1 MNAFQE
7 LEAELLTGRRELRDL
22 VAARAR
28 VNSHDRQTRDLLDEQ
43 IDVLA
48 YEVRRLDALI
58 EQIEVRRLD
67 ALLDELEREQAK
79 PWLADDDAIVL
90 LDLLFRATKEQRT
103 SNNEGHQKGAKRVPA
118 AKKKRWSPP
127 ESMNPFE
134 RNDS

>member
-22 VAARAR
+22 VAARGAT
-28 VNSHDRQTRDLLDEQ
+28 HDRQTRDLLTEQ
-43 IDVLA
+43 IDALTSDVRRL
-48 YEVRRLDALI
+48 ETVIEQIKVRRLDAM
-58 EQIEVRRLD
+58 LD
-67 ALLDELEREQAK
+67 QLEREQEAK
-79 PWLADDDAIVL
+79 SWLADDAPVL

-127 ESMNPFE
+127 DLMNLFE

>member
-28 VNSHDRQTRDLLDEQ
+28 VNSHDRQTRDLLNEQ
-43 IDVLA
+43 IDALTSD
-48 YEVRRLDALI
+48 VRRLDALI

-79 PWLADDDAIVL
+79 SWLADDDAPVL
-90 LDLLFRATKEQRT
+90 LDLLFRATKEQRK
-103 SNNEGHQKGAKRVPA
+103 SNNEGCRKGAKRVPA

-127 ESMNPFE
+127 YLMNSFE
-134 RNDS
+134 RNDP

>member
-7 LEAELLTGRRELRDL
+7 LEADLLTGRRELRDL

-28 VNSHDRQTRDLLDEQ
+28 VNPHDRQTRDLLDEQ

-48 YEVRRLDALI
+48 YEVRRLDEAI
-58 EQIEVRRLD
+58 EQIELGRLD
-67 ALLDELEREQAK
+67 ALLDDLEREQQAQ
-79 PWLADDDAIVL
+79 PWLVDGEAL
-90 LDLLFRATKEQRT
+90 LDLLFGATNEQRK

-127 ESMNPFE
+127 DLMNPFE

>member
-22 VAARAR
+22 VAARGAT
-28 VNSHDRQTRDLLDEQ
+28 NDRQTRDLLTEQ
-43 IDVLA
+43 INALTSD
-48 YEVRRLDALI
+48 VRRLETVI

-67 ALLDELEREQAK
+67 ALLDELEREQEAK
-79 PWLADDDAIVL
+79 PWLADDDAPVL

-127 ESMNPFE
+127 DLMNSFE
-134 RNDS
+134 RNDP

>member
-22 VAARAR
+22 VAARGAT
-28 VNSHDRQTRDLLDEQ
+28 HDRQTRDLLNEQ
-43 IDVLA
+43 IDALTSDA
-48 YEVRRLDALI
+48 RRLETSL
-58 EQIEVRRLD
+58 EEMQLRRLD
-67 ALLDELEREQAK
+67 ALLDDLEREQQAQ
-79 PWLADDDAIVL
+79 PWLVDGEAL
-90 LDLLFRATKEQRT
+90 LDLLFGATNEQRK

-127 ESMNPFE
+127 DLMNPFE

>member
-28 VNSHDRQTRDLLDEQ
+28 VNPHDRQTRDLLDEQ

-48 YEVRRLDALI
+48 YEVRRLDEAI
-58 EQIEVRRLD
+58 EQIELGRLD
-67 ALLDELEREQAK
+67 ALLDQLEREQAK
-79 PWLADDDAIVL
+79 PWLAGDDATVL
-90 LDLLFRATKEQRT
+90 LDLLFPATKGQQE
-103 SNNEGHQKGAKRVPA
+103 GAKRVPA

-127 ESMNPFE
+127 DLMNSFE
-134 RNDS
+134 RNDP

>member
-1 MNAFQE
+1 MNAIQE

-22 VAARAR
+22 VAARGAT
-28 VNSHDRQTRDLLDEQ
+28 HEMQTRDLLTEQ
-43 IDVLA
+43 IDALTSD
-48 YEVRRLDALI
+48 VRRLETVI

-67 ALLDELEREQAK
+67 AMLDQLEREQEAK
-79 PWLADDDAIVL
+79 SWLADDDAPVL

-127 ESMNPFE
+127 DLMNQFE
-134 RNDS
+134 RNDP

>member
-22 VAARAR
+22 VAARGAT
-28 VNSHDRQTRDLLDEQ
+28 HDRQTRDLLTEQ
-43 IDVLA
+43 IDVLTS
-48 YEVRRLDALI
+48 EVRRLETVI

-79 PWLADDDAIVL
+79 PWLAGDDATVL
-90 LDLLFRATKEQRT
+90 LDLLFRATKEQRK

-127 ESMNPFE
+127 NLS
-134 RNDS
+134 

>member
-22 VAARAR
+22 VAARGAT
-28 VNSHDRQTRDLLDEQ
+28 HDRQTRDLLTEQ
-43 IDVLA
+43 IDVLTSD
-48 YEVRRLDALI
+48 VRRLETVI

-67 ALLDELEREQAK
+67 AMLDQLEREQEAK
-79 PWLADDDAIVL
+79 SWLADDDAPVL

-127 ESMNPFE
+127 DLMNPFE